1 MADRNGLPL
10 RAGDAVI
17 IDEALGATVLR
28 VLPENRYLV
37 PLDPSGPRT
46 LGTTPEQIAMQDQ
59 LDALK
64 AEIALDT
71 QKPLIVTVEQLLYSG
86 GES

>member
-37 PLDPSGPRT
+37 QLDPSGPRT
-46 LGTTPEQIAMQDQ
+46 FGATPAQIAMQDQ
-59 LDALK
+59 FDALK

-71 QKPLIVTVEQLLYSG
+71 QEPLIVTVEQLLYSG